1 VERTVTLTRR
11 LKSALTRLGLITLA
25 LGLPAAAHAQ
35 SSGAGAPAAASST
48 SAASAPAARPP
59 GAAVPI
65 GGGLKAEHD
74 AVWQR
79 LVQLAGGPG
88 ARFVVFG
95 TASESPLESA
105 RAAAAQLQRRG
116 AVAEVLAV
124 SPLLKDRPIAEA
136 VRDPA
141 LIAQVNGATG
151 VFFTGGSQ
159 DRITDHLAPGGRPTP
174 LLDAI
179 WGVYRAGG
187 VVAGTSAGAAIMSET
202 MFRDAPSLLR
212 VLKGQLRVGQEIGA
226 GLGFVGP
233 GLFVDQHF
241 LKRGRIGR
249 SLPLMHAA
257 GLKLGIGVEED
268 SAVLVRGGEL
278 EVIGG
283 KAVLMDLGHATH
295 DASLGAF
302 NLAGVRISL
311 LDRGDRYRLASAELL
326 PAPHKLAGQ
335 VLDPRLPGY
344 KPYYTEAPY
353 YTDFLGDN
361 VLGTAMGLLIDAK
374 YPAIEGLAFDPR
386 PPAGEAQADLGFV
399 FRLSK
404 AADSHG
410 WYSEAGGGED
420 YTVHRLLLDV
430 RPVRLARPLM
440 QPWTLR

>member
-1 VERTVTLTRR
+1 M
-11 LKSALTRLGLITLA
+11 SLTRLKYAVIGACVTTAA
-25 LGLPAAAHAQ
+25 LVGTGSAWAQAGTPAAAA
-35 SSGAGAPAAASST
+35 SGAT
-48 SAASAPAARPP
+48 ARPI
-59 GAAVPI
+59 GRTMGSAVPI
-65 GGGLKAEHD
+65 GGGLKADHD
-74 AVWQR
+74 VVWQR

-88 ARFVVFG
+88 ARFVVLG

-105 RAAAAQLQRRG
+105 RAAAVQLERRG
-116 AVAEVLAV
+116 ARTDVLAV
-124 SPLLKDRPIAEA
+124 SPLLADSPIARA

-141 LIAQVNGATG
+141 LIAQVRAATG

-159 DRITDHLAPGGRPTP
+159 DRITDHLAPGGKPTP

-179 WGVYRAGG
+179 WDVYRAGG
-187 VVAGTSAGAAIMSET
+187 VVAGTSAGAAIMSEA

-212 VLKGQLRVGQEIGA
+212 VLKGQLRPGHEIGA

-249 SLPLMHAA
+249 ILPMMHTS

-278 EVIGG
+278 EVLGG
-283 KAVLMDLGHATH
+283 KAVLVDLASARH
-295 DASLGAF
+295 DPSLGAF
-302 NLAGVRISL
+302 NLAGVRLSL
-311 LDRGDRYRLASAELL
+311 LDSGDRYRLAGADLQ
-326 PAPHKLAGQ
+326 PAAHKLAGQ

-361 VLGTAMGLLIDAK
+361 VLATAMGLLIDAE

-386 PPAGEAQADLGFV
+386 APAGEVHADLGFV

-410 WYSEAGGGED
+410 WYSEAGGGEH
-420 YTVHRLLLDV
+420 YTVHRLVLDV
-430 RPVRLARPLM
+430 RPVRLAQPLM
-440 QPWTLR
+440 QPWTAR